1 MQIELQPENF
11 VLVFQKSEWLYSK
24 YCLIRVLAEYDMFNF
39 VMKGLKDPVPRKTY
53 NKNPTGVVVALNET
67 HNMIFN
73 LGSSF
78 ETTPSGNKRDWVSNA
93 IDYRMIDRGS
103 AYLYLHEG
111 VKLGFYD
118 FRNKKFT
125 PFLNNDCAHMAMHQF
140 IHAMSDKR
148 RLPVSHVSYSKQLQL
163 ENEVDEYLNGYL
175 DEDADEQ
182 EDDDNVECIDNGDD
196 DSDDSDS
203 EEEVHIVLQT
213 APVQK
218 KPVKPVKSL

>member
-39 VMKGLKDPVPRKTY
+39 VMKGLNDPVPRKTY
-53 NKNPTGVVVALNET
+53 NKNPAGVVVALNDT

-78 ETTPSGNKRDWVSNA
+78 ETTPSGNKRDWISNA
-93 IDYRMIDRGS
+93 IEYRLIDRGS

-111 VKLGFYD
+111 VTLGFYD

-140 IHAMSDKR
+140 IRAMSDKH
-148 RLPVSHVSYSKQLQL
+148 RLPVSHVSPISYSKQLQL
-163 ENEVDEYLNGYL
+163 EKEVDEYCNGYY
-175 DEDADEQ
+175 DEDDE
-182 EDDDNVECIDNGDD
+182 EDHDNEDVKYIDYTSDN
-196 DSDDSDS
+196 DDSDS

-213 APVQK
+213 APIQK
-218 KPVKPVKSL
+218 KPVKLVK

>member
-24 YCLIRVLAEYDMFNF
+24 YCLIRVLPEYDMFNF

-53 NKNPTGVVVALNET
+53 NKNPTGVVVALNNT

-78 ETTPSGNKRDWVSNA
+78 ETTPSGNKRDWISNA
-93 IDYRMIDRGS
+93 IEYRMINKGC

-111 VKLGFYD
+111 VTLGFYD

-140 IHAMSDKR
+140 IHAMQATQTT
-148 RLPVSHVSYSKQLQL
+148 HATYEKQAQIQQDI
-163 ENEVDEYLNGYL
+163 DEYCNGYCYD
-175 DEDADEQ
+175 DECECEDYNISDDE
-182 EDDDNVECIDNGDD
+182 GD
-196 DSDDSDS
+196 SDSDS
-203 EEEVHIVLQT
+203 EEEEYIVLKT
-213 APVQK
+213 APS
-218 KPVKPVKSL
+218 KPKPIKS

>member
-24 YCLIRVLAEYDMFNF
+24 YCLIRVLPEYDMFNF

-53 NKNPTGVVVALNET
+53 NKNPTGVVVALNDT

-93 IDYRMIDRGS
+93 IEYRMIDRGS
-103 AYLYLHEG
+103 AYLYLHKG
-111 VKLGFYD
+111 VTLGFYD

-140 IHAMSDKR
+140 IRAMSDKR
-148 RLPVSHVSYSKQLQL
+148 AIPAKHIMQAQIQQD
-163 ENEVDEYLNGYL
+163 VDEYCNGYCY
-175 DEDADEQ
+175 DEECDCDDYINIDDADDGNSE
-182 EDDDNVECIDNGDD
+182 
-196 DSDDSDS
+196 SDS
-203 EEEVHIVLQT
+203 EEEEEEHIILKT
-213 APVQK
+213 APSKPKPIK
-218 KPVKPVKSL
+218 K